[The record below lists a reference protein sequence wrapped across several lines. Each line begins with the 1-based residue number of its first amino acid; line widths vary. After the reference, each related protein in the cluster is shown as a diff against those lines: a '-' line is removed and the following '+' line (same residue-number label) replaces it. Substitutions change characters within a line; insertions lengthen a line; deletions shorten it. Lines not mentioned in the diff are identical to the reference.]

1 MAQRKRTATIQLKV
15 RMKEPVRGQL
25 EKAAKA
31 RGVSMNAEI
40 GKRLERSFEIEDRL
54 GGPQLINLIE
64 TIASVMKLTGEYA
77 ALFES
82 GNVMKRGEWLFL
94 PYAFDQAVEAAKFVM
109 GHHRP
114 PGEIVVPKYKG
125 SIVAY
130 DGELG
135 TTVDPKEALAR
146 HDELMAEL
154 GPRLAAGELYKKEQN
169 K

>member
-94 PYAFDQAVEAAKFVM
+94 PYAFDRAIKAAEIIM
-109 GHHRP
+109 EHYRP
-114 PGEIVVPKYKG
+114 PGEIVVPKPNVVEVIG
-125 SIVAY
+125 VR
-130 DGELG
+130 G
-135 TTVDPKEALAR
+135 TKVDPKESVAR
-146 HDELMAEL
+146 LHQMFAEL
-154 GPRLAAGELYKKEQN
+154 GPLMAASAIKKKGEGT
-169 K
+169 